1 MFQSAKLKSTYK
13 PMTDDKERL
22 KLAFSTAISALQ
34 TGVRITQGIASDVGI
49 GPPGLQAGLSD
60 EGVVRGLSH
69 VTCRTHKFMFATQFF
84 SRQSSISVA
93 GKFA

>member
-1 MFQSAKLKSTYK
+1 
-13 PMTDDKERL
+13 MTDDKERL

-69 VTCRTHKFMFATQFF
+69 VTCDMSHKFTFATQFF
-84 SRQSSISVA
+84 SRQSSVSVA